1 MRNKA
6 IGTLFIVSTPIGNL
20 DDITIRAI
28 KTLES
33 VDIILCEDT
42 RRSKKLLNHIAV
54 KSNLKSHHKFNEH
67 KELEK
72 VVEKIILGNNV
83 ALITDA
89 GTPGISDP
97 GFLIIKTC
105 IAKKIKVECL
115 PGPTAL
121 IPGIVLSGLPM
132 EKFIFEGFL
141 PLKKG
146 RSSRLKVLS
155 SENRTMI
162 FYESPHRLIKT
173 LNDFQSTFGSERKI
187 SVSRELTKI
196 YEETKRGSLKEII
209 KIFENKK
216 PKGEFVIVVNGRKN

>member
-1 MRNKA
+1 MAK
-6 IGTLFIVSTPIGNL
+6 LYVVPTPIGNL

-42 RRSKKLLNHIAV
+42 RRSKKLLNHIGV

-97 GFLIIKTC
+97 GFLIIRTC

-121 IPGIVLSGLPM
+121 IPGIVLSGFPM

>member
-1 MRNKA
+1 MAK
-6 IGTLFIVSTPIGNL
+6 LYVVPTPIGNL

-28 KTLES
+28 KILES

-42 RRSKKLLNHIAV
+42 RRSKKLLNHIGV

-72 VVEKIILGNNV
+72 VVEKIILGNDV

-97 GFLIIKTC
+97 GFLIIRSC
-105 IAKKIKVECL
+105 IARKIKVECL

-146 RSSRLKVLS
+146 RSSKLKVLS
-155 SENRTMI
+155 FETRTMI
-162 FYESPHRLIKT
+162 FYESPHKLIKT

-196 YEETKRGSLKEII
+196 YEETKRGTLSDLYLY
-209 KIFENKK
+209 FDKK
-216 PKGEFVIVVNGRKN
+216 KAKGECIILVGKDDKNVYF

>member
-1 MRNKA
+1 MAK
-6 IGTLFIVSTPIGNL
+6 LYVVPTPIGNL

-42 RRSKKLLNHIAV
+42 RRSKKLLNHIGV
-54 KSNLKSHHKFNEH
+54 KSNLKSYHKFNEH

-97 GFLIIKTC
+97 GFLIIRTC

-121 IPGIVLSGLPM
+121 IPGIVLSGFPM